1 MHVTATASKEGDKT
15 LKHLSSG
22 EMADIGRLG
31 PHFTHFTSTKVQI
44 LTQQAVLERAYAA
57 RSPGAL
63 SAQQQWALTELKK
76 LGLWGN
82 HYKIVLH
89 TNPPPAAAVVP
100 AGAGVAAAG
109 AAVGPEGAGGRKG
122 VDDGGGDATAKAEAP
137 AAAGGASGGK
147 EDYHSFVKRVDV
159 GGLPAG
165 WQAALDERKGL
176 CVQDL
181 SWRMHMA

>member
-1 MHVTATASKEGDKT
+1 VTAAASKEGDKT

-44 LTQQAVLERAYAA
+44 LTQEAEVERAYAA

-89 TNPPPAAAVVP
+89 THPPPAAAVVP
-100 AGAGVAAAG
+100 AGGGVAAAAAAGVGQEGVGERKGGDEDAG
-109 AAVGPEGAGGRKG
+109 AA
-122 VDDGGGDATAKAEAP
+122 GGGDATATGE
-137 AAAGGASGGK
+137 AAAAPGGASGGK
-147 EDYHSFVKRVDV
+147 EDYHSFVKRVEV

-176 CVQDL
+176 CVPDG
-181 SWRMHMA
+181 S